1 MGPALDEV
9 IRSGKRFF
17 AAKADALI
25 DLSSF
30 ALKVTTSTTPC

>member
-30 ALKVTTSTTPC
+30 ALKLTTSTTPC